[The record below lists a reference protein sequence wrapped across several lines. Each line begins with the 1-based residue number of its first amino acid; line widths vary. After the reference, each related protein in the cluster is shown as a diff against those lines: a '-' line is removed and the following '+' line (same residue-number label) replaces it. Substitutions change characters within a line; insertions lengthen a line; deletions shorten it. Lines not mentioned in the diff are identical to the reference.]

1 MLFIWSLESP
11 QKNILSFLQFLLQLP
26 ISFSS
31 ASTHSSFLTAPP
43 FPLSS
48 LLYLVHLPCHTEVR
62 VKGQLPGCAT
72 EPVLEGADMYPSC
85 VLSLSFISPD
95 NTFPPET
102 ASFLLVVTNSLH
114 SYVHTNVFCVLYVVW
129 LYISESVCVGWCF
142 FLCSNPL
149 PAPFAHPCLFT
160 LLSFLLSS
168 CLPFVTFFSHCLTS
182 SIDSLS

>member
-72 EPVLEGADMYPSC
+72 EPVLEGAVMFPSC

-102 ASFLLVVTNSLH
+102 ASFLLAVTNSLH
-114 SYVHTNVFCVLYVVW
+114 SYVHTNVFCVLYAVW
-129 LYISESVCVGWCF
+129 LYFSSQYVWVDASFCAPILS
-142 FLCSNPL
+142 LPL
-149 PAPFAHPCLFT
+149 LPTLVYLPC
-160 LLSFLLSS
+160 
-168 CLPFVTFFSHCLTS
+168 
-182 SIDSLS
+182 